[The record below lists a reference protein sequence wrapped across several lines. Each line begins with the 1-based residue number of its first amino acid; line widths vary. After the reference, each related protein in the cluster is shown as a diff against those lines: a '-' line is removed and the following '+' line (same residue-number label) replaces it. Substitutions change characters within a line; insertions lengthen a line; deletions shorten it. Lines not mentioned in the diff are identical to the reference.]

1 MYVSYDYY
9 RIFYFVAKHGSFTHA
24 AEALFQ
30 NQPNLTRAIK
40 ALETEL
46 GCTLFV
52 RSNKGVRL
60 TPDGERLYAHVAAA
74 MEHILAGEE
83 ELATSKSLESGTLSI
98 GASEIALRCFLLPIL
113 NQYRR
118 QYPGIRIKI
127 SNHSTPRALS
137 RLKNDLVDLAVVT
150 TPLPPDS
157 DIATTTLK
165 TFCEVSVGGESFQE
179 LAMGL
184 PISLHTLVEY
194 PMVSLGSKTST
205 YDYYLHLFQ
214 KHGLDFEAEIEAATA
229 DQLLPLIQHNLGIG
243 FVPEEFLTDFQT
255 DHVYRIP
262 LDIPYPTREIVLA
275 KKRTKTLSRPAK
287 ELERMI
293 WEYKTK
299 PIT

>member
-9 RIFYFVAKHGSFTHA
+9 RIFYYVAKHGSFTHA

-40 ALETEL
+40 TLEAEL

-60 TPDGERLYAHVAAA
+60 TPDGERLYAHVSSA
-74 MEHILAGEE
+74 MEHILAGEDE
-83 ELATSKSLESGTLSI
+83 IATNKSLESGTLSI

-113 NQYRR
+113 NEYRR

-137 RLKNDLVDLAVVT
+137 RLKSNLVDLAIVT
-150 TPLPPDS
+150 SPMASDS
-157 DIATTTLK
+157 DIASTTLK
-165 TFCEVSVGGESFQE
+165 TFCEVPVVGEDFRE
-179 LAMGL
+179 LTVGKPL
-184 PISLHTLVEY
+184 SLATFAQY
-194 PMVSLGSKTST
+194 PTVSLGNKTST

-214 KHGLDFEAEIEAATA
+214 KHGLDFDAEIEAATA

-243 FVPEEFLTDFQT
+243 FIPEDFLSDPKTDR
-255 DHVYRIP
+255 VYRLP
-262 LDIPYPTREIVLA
+262 LDIPYPTRKIVLA
-275 KKRTKTLSRPAK
+275 KKRTQALSRPAK
-287 ELERMI
+287 ALEQMI
-293 WEYKTK
+293 LAHKES
-299 PIT
+299 

>member
-1 MYVSYDYY
+1 MYISYDYY

-40 ALETEL
+40 VLESEL

-60 TPDGERLYAHVAAA
+60 TPDGERLYAHISSA
-74 MEHILAGEE
+74 MEHILAAEE
-83 ELATSKSLESGTLSI
+83 DLATSKSLESGTISI

-127 SNHSTPRALS
+127 SNYSTPRALS
-137 RLKNDLVDLAVVT
+137 RLKSDLVDLAIVT
-150 TPLPPDS
+150 TPIPPS
-157 DIATTTLK
+157 FEVTSTTVK
-165 TFCEVSVGGESFQE
+165 EFFEVCVGGDAFRE
-179 LAMGL
+179 LADGPAL
-184 PISLHTLVEY
+184 SLRRLAEY
-194 PMVSLGSKTST
+194 PIVSLGSKTST
-205 YDYYLHLFQ
+205 YDYYLRLFEKQ
-214 KHGLDFEAEIEAATA
+214 GIDFDAEIEAATA

-243 FVPEEFLTDFQT
+243 FVPEEFLDNTPTDR
-255 DHVYRIP
+255 VYHLP
-262 LDIPYPTREIVLA
+262 LNIPYPKREIVLV
-275 KKRTKTLSRPAK
+275 KKRGNALSRPAK

-293 WEYKTK
+293 LAHREVEA
-299 PIT
+299 